1 MASKWV
7 LNISIYKQQQKKK
20 KKRKKTAN
28 QTQQAFQSY
37 QNAEKKIFFKEFVL
51 MKKK

>member
-20 KKRKKTAN
+20 KGKKQ
-28 QTQQAFQSY
+28 QTKPNKPF
-37 QNAEKKIFFKEFVL
+37 NPIKMLKKIFFKEFVL

>member
-7 LNISIYKQQQKKK
+7 LNISIYKQQQKK

>member
-20 KKRKKTAN
+20 KGKKQ
-28 QTQQAFQSY
+28 QTKPNKPF
-37 QNAEKKIFFKEFVL
+37 NPIKMLKKKIFFKEFVL